1 MFVSTNGLS
10 RVSGSMSKRS
20 GPETNQ
26 DRDERHGGRRWR
38 FPGRN
43 RFKDKKKKK
52 KMGSEQNDGTSF
64 SPSEPKPKLCTNGC
78 GFFGTAATM
87 NLCSKC
93 YNNSRVEEEQAASA
107 KSAMQK
113 SLNLKSPKQSS
124 IKIAEPLPDSSPSL
138 PIEPSWPP
146 SAAVGSSSSDKPEPP
161 KAANRCLT
169 CKKKVGLTGFKCKCG
184 STYCGVH
191 RYPEKH
197 ECTFD
202 FKSAGRDAIAQAN
215 PVVKA
220 DKLERI

>member
-1 MFVSTNGLS
+1 
-10 RVSGSMSKRS
+10 
-20 GPETNQ
+20 
-26 DRDERHGGRRWR
+26 
-38 FPGRN
+38 
-43 RFKDKKKKK
+43 
-52 KMGSEQNDGTSF
+52 MGSEQNDGTSF
-64 SPSEPKPKLCTNGC
+64 SPSEPKPKLCANGC
-78 GFFGTAATM
+78 GFFGTAANM

-113 SLNLKSPKQSS
+113 SAASMTSAIQKSLNLKSPKQTS
-124 IKIAEPLPDSSPSL
+124 IKIAEPSPDSLPSV
-138 PIEPSWPP
+138 PIEWSWPL
-146 SAAVGSSSSDKPEPP
+146 SAAVDTAVGGSSSDKPEPP